1 MKERNIEEH
10 NAKKNELMEKCY
22 DYYCENGLY
31 GTGMKELAAHCG
43 VSASNLYHY
52 FKNKDDLII
61 ESTAYCM
68 EKVEDDFMMLAP
80 EYQEDV
86 IRFLNETPEWTAK
99 KHGKKYRMM
108 YQVYTHPKYFEH
120 GKRFFEGVNQRYT
133 EYAKMLEA
141 KIGIPYTT
149 ITPLIFIYVR
159 ACVHYALF
167 EDKYYLEAQ
176 IEVLKKAVKL
186 FIAEEMS
193 KSLQINSQG

>member
-68 EKVEDDFMMLAP
+68 EKVENDFMMLAP

-99 KHGKKYRMM
+99 NRKKVQDDVSGLYAS
-108 YQVYTHPKYFEH
+108 QVF
-120 GKRFFEGVNQRYT
+120 
-133 EYAKMLEA
+133 
-141 KIGIPYTT
+141 
-149 ITPLIFIYVR
+149 
-159 ACVHYALF
+159 
-167 EDKYYLEAQ
+167 
-176 IEVLKKAVKL
+176 
-186 FIAEEMS
+186 
-193 KSLQINSQG
+193 

>member
-1 MKERNIEEH
+1 
-10 NAKKNELMEKCY
+10 
-22 DYYCENGLY
+22 
-31 GTGMKELAAHCG
+31 MKELAAHCV

-120 GKRFFEGVNQRYT
+120 GKSFFEGCLLYT
-133 EYAKMLEA
+133 SSSGRSK
-141 KIGIPYTT
+141 
-149 ITPLIFIYVR
+149 R
-159 ACVHYALF
+159 AGFTQKTSARSGNTRI
-167 EDKYYLEAQ
+167 Q
-176 IEVLKKAVKL
+176 ILSASEKWTSSVSRKRAGSMT
-186 FIAEEMS
+186 A
-193 KSLQINSQG
+193 